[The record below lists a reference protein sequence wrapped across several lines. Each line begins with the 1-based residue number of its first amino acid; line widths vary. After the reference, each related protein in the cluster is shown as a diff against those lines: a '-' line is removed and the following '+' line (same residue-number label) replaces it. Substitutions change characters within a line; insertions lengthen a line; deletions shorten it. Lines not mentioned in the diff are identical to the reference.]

1 MSKVDIENEI
11 SPKPV
16 NKKLRDNSA
25 YLFLKSSI
33 KFIVVLG
40 LIGLF
45 YLSWRQQDVIDGLQI
60 RQSQLAIENEN
71 LLSQFQVAQQD
82 FENINNSEASSEILF
97 NQQNVRLD
105 NLNEELVSLRLG
117 MNVNRST
124 GIWQIVEAA
133 SMLRLAKQYLD
144 LVQDVPIA
152 LSLYQSSNAILA
164 QINDPALDRINSL
177 LMSDI
182 QILRN
187 SQGIDTETFY
197 MRLSVLSQQLSNVSL
212 GSYIEPSSEFL
223 DENSDDTSEGMFNN
237 FSAFLGRY
245 FTVRRLDTPV
255 VIPLNNQ
262 QITFV
267 RQNIQLQIEQAKL
280 ALLQR
285 RQAIYQD
292 SIGNVIML
300 AQQNIPEQDQQ
311 KPFILGVLR
320 ELQGETILLN
330 LTRLSESLSL
340 LENLMGDNSIGAS
353 N

>member
-197 MRLSVLSQQLSNVSL
+197 MRLSVLSQQLSNMSL